1 MTLETLD
8 KIVGGVTLF
17 FVVLFLAMA
26 AFVCSARA
34 AGEACTSVRNYD
46 RRQAC
51 FAEARGQP
59 DQCTS
64 IRSQDQRTVCRVQA
78 KMRRER

>member
-1 MTLETLD
+1 VWRV
-8 KIVGGVTLF
+8 I
-17 FVVLFLAMA
+17 FVL
-26 AFVCSARA
+26 AFVPGYAQA
-34 AGEACTSVRNYD
+34 AGEACASVRDYD

-59 DQCTS
+59 DQCAS
-64 IRSQDQRTVCRVQA
+64 IRDSDQRTICQVRA